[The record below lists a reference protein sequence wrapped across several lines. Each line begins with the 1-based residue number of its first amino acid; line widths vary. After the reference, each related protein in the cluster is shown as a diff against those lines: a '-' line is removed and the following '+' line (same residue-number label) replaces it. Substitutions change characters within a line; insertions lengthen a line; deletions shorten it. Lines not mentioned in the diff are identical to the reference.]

1 MEYKNLILQVEDH
14 VGTLTLNRPDQRN
27 AMTRE
32 LGEDISEAVKAIKGN
47 PDIWVLI
54 ITGAGKAFSAG
65 GDLGMMKKSQELTPF
80 ENRSFIR
87 DFYPLFLSVLKLDVP
102 TIAAI
107 NGAAIGAGLCFA
119 LACDIRYIAE
129 EAQIGVN
136 FTRLGIHPGMGGT
149 YFLPRIV
156 GLEKARELFF
166 TGRLINGREAKEIG
180 LTSAV
185 FPAAELM
192 DKTRELA
199 REIAKSA
206 PIAVKM
212 VKKALQYSMEN
223 SLEAMLEYESYC
235 QGITFVSQDFKEGVN
250 SFVEKGPPKFIGR

>member
-14 VGTLTLNRPDQRN
+14 IGTLILNRPDQRN

-32 LGEDISEAVKAIKGN
+32 LGEEISEAVKAIKAN

-80 ENRSFIR
+80 ENRSSIR
-87 DFYPLFLSVLKLDVP
+87 DFYPLFLSILKLDVP

-107 NGAAIGAGLCFA
+107 NGPAIGAGLCFA

-129 EAQIGVN
+129 EAQVGVN

-156 GLEKARELFF
+156 GLEKARDLFF
-166 TGRLINGREAKEIG
+166 TGKIISGREAKEIG
-180 LTSAV
+180 LASAM
-185 FPAAELM
+185 FPAAELL
-192 DKTRELA
+192 DKARELA
-199 REIAKSA
+199 REITKSA

-235 QGITFVSQDFKEGVN
+235 QGITFVSADFKEGVN
-250 SFVEKGPPKFIGR
+250 ALLEKRSPQFTGR

>member
-1 MEYKNLILQVEDH
+1 MEYKNLILQIEDH

-32 LGEDISEAVKAIKGN
+32 LGEEIAEAVKEIKAN

-65 GDLGMMKKSQELTPF
+65 GDLGVLKRSQELSPY

-87 DFYPLFLSVLKLDVP
+87 DFYPLFLSILKLDVP

-107 NGAAIGAGLCFA
+107 NGPAIGAGLCFA

-129 EAQIGVN
+129 EAQVGVN

-149 YFLPRIV
+149 YFLPRII
-156 GLEKARELFF
+156 GWERASELFF
-166 TGRLINGREAKEIG
+166 TGKLIKGKEAKEIG
-180 LTSAV
+180 LASAV
-185 FPAAELM
+185 YPATELLNR
-192 DKTRELA
+192 TRELA
-199 REIAKSA
+199 QEIAKSG

-212 VKKALQYSMEN
+212 VKKALQYSLHN
-223 SLEAMLEYESYC
+223 TLEAQLEYESYC
-235 QGITFVSQDFKEGVN
+235 QGVTFTTEDFKEGIKSVL
-250 SFVEKGPPKFIGR
+250 EKRTPSFIGR